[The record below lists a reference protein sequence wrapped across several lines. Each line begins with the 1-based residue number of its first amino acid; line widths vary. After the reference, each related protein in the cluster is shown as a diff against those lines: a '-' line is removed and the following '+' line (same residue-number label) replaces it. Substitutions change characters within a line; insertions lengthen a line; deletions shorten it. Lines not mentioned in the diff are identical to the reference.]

1 MKKAFALLL
10 ALCLLCGSVA
20 LAESNTNTN
29 SITQDQSTAENSNK
43 PHADTT
49 VQLKV
54 NDAYEVTI
62 PTTLNFTANNSGYT
76 TTATV
81 SLTKCIIPEHGWL
94 KVYITKT
101 ASASTS
107 GAYYKVRLD
116 GTSATYGLKYKIGV
130 GQTTYEQFVF
140 DGIPVLTYDNTAAT
154 KPTPPLSQNVVFTLT
169 ETTFPVSGTYSDKV
183 TFTVATG
190 VTEQPVEEQPAD
202 LS

>member
-20 LAESNTNTN
+20 LAESSTNR
-29 SITQDQSTAENSNK
+29 ITQDQSTAENSNK

-81 SLTKCIIPEHGWL
+81 SLTKCIIPERGWL

-107 GAYYKVRLD
+107 DAYYKVRLG
-116 GTSATYGLKYKIGV
+116 GTSDTYGLKYTIGV
-130 GQTTYEQFVF
+130 GGVTRSQFVPN
-140 DGIPVLTYDNTAAT
+140 GIPVLTYDNTAAT
-154 KPTPPLSQNVVFTLT
+154 KQTLPLSQDVVFTLT

-202 LS
+202 PS